1 MGEIKLKF
9 TAKPKDVVMFIIFC
23 IFLLYL
29 VAIGVLNL
37 YEITHN
43 NEFWGLNPFPAFGS
57 DFLPST
63 LTMYLLAL
71 IAVFMSTSNPFFDR
85 EKGFGFGKKKDK
97 DEPGW
102 SRWMKDD
109 EMKKAY
115 DVKEI
120 TLKDDTYEHAGIP
133 IILNEDK
140 AWVDDGE
147 NHSLIIGASG
157 SGKTW
162 TVIDP
167 LVKILGKAGE
177 SMIVTDPKGEIYEH
191 NANLLREKGYNV
203 IIVNFRDPEQGS
215 AWNPLTLP
223 YRYWKQGKEDKAM
236 ELLEDLATNILVD
249 STNNNDPFW
258 QKTAADYFTGLAL
271 GLFEDA
277 KSEDEINLNSI
288 NAMST
293 FGEERCGPSKYD
305 KEYFKIK
312 GELSSA
318 YISAAATI
326 TAPADTKGGITST
339 FRQKIRIFSSRQK
352 LAEML
357 SYTDFDVTR
366 IGKEKTAVF
375 LKIHDEKTTYH
386 ALATIFV
393 KQVYEC
399 LIDEAQKEENLKLKI
414 RTNFILDEFANMPAL
429 KDVESMITA
438 SRSRNMRFNFVI
450 QNFSQLN
457 KVYGKDVAE
466 TIKGNCGNMFYL
478 ITTEYAAL
486 EEISK
491 LLGDAKPKEAK
502 EGKPTPPI
510 RPLVTVS
517 DLQQMKKFE
526 MIIKRFRNMPF
537 KTKHKA
543 SFEIFKSKKGG
554 WGYTETISGYPT
566 RESKGIKTFDI
577 KAFVDE
583 HRTEDSSGFS
593 PFGGGTFVPPFGL
606 PNMNKGVNGNTNS
619 ANLDELV
626 KNIDAQIA
634 KLEAEEAMEKEKSN
648 KEEPNEFED
657 LVNKKYEEFISNKED
672 KESNKEE
679 NIQPEN
685 KVVKESKLEENVEL
699 DDLIK
704 KIDDR
709 IAELE
714 KSDKLNNVS
723 PYQEDSEQKLSETK
737 KEENVNEFL
746 KFANSINDDI
756 MNEQKIEKPKINVD
770 ADSIIVDE
778 NITDDEFFDDFFGDD

>member
-1 MGEIKLKF
+1 
-9 TAKPKDVVMFIIFC
+9 
-23 IFLLYL
+23 
-29 VAIGVLNL
+29 
-37 YEITHN
+37 
-43 NEFWGLNPFPAFGS
+43 
-57 DFLPST
+57 
-63 LTMYLLAL
+63 
-71 IAVFMSTSNPFFDR
+71 
-85 EKGFGFGKKKDK
+85 
-97 DEPGW
+97 
-102 SRWMKDD
+102 
-109 EMKKAY
+109 
-115 DVKEI
+115 
-120 TLKDDTYEHAGIP
+120 
-133 IILNEDK
+133 
-140 AWVDDGE
+140 
-147 NHSLIIGASG
+147 
-157 SGKTW
+157 
-162 TVIDP
+162 
-167 LVKILGKAGE
+167 
-177 SMIVTDPKGEIYEH
+177 
-191 NANLLREKGYNV
+191 
-203 IIVNFRDPEQGS
+203 
-215 AWNPLTLP
+215 
-223 YRYWKQGKEDKAM
+223 
-236 ELLEDLATNILVD
+236 
-249 STNNNDPFW
+249 
-258 QKTAADYFTGLAL
+258 
-271 GLFEDA
+271 
-277 KSEDEINLNSI
+277 
-288 NAMST
+288 
-293 FGEERCGPSKYD
+293 
-305 KEYFKIK
+305 
-312 GELSSA
+312 
-318 YISAAATI
+318 
-326 TAPADTKGGITST
+326 
-339 FRQKIRIFSSRQK
+339 
-352 LAEML
+352 
-357 SYTDFDVTR
+357 
-366 IGKEKTAVF
+366 
-375 LKIHDEKTTYH
+375 
-386 ALATIFV
+386 
-393 KQVYEC
+393 
-399 LIDEAQKEENLKLKI
+399 
-414 RTNFILDEFANMPAL
+414 MPAL

-583 HRTEDSSGFS
+583 HRTEDPSGFN
-593 PFGGGTFVPPFGL
+593 PFGGSAFVPPFGL

-634 KLEAEEAMEKEKSN
+634 RLEAEEAMEKGKNN

-657 LVNKKYEEFISNKED
+657 LVNKKYEEFISNKDE
-672 KESNKEE
+672 KESSKEE

-685 KVVKESKLEENVEL
+685 KVVKENKLEENVEL

-714 KSDKLNNVS
+714 KSDKLSNVS